1 MHVNITRKFVLN
13 CTLYVYLCVIECQ
26 TRELVKR
33 IVLYNIV
40 NISFDLK
47 IIQVSSVIDKQS

>member
-26 TRELVKR
+26 TRDLVKCTMFHD
-33 IVLYNIV
+33 VANI
-40 NISFDLK
+40 NFGLK
-47 IIQVSSVIDKQS
+47 IIKEGSVIDK

>member
-33 IVLYNIV
+33 IVLCNVV